1 MIDSVFY
8 LYGSGTEPYAN
19 LALEKRLLD
28 TVSPG
33 SIILYLWQNADTVVI
48 GRNQD
53 CYGECRVAQLEAA
66 GGRLARRL
74 SGGGAVYHDLGNLN
88 FTFLARREDY
98 DVSRQLD
105 AVLASLNELG
115 VNGEKSGRN
124 DLTVNG
130 RKFSGNAFYR
140 SGDNCYHHGT
150 ILLDAD
156 MDKLTR
162 YLNVPEDKLALKRV
176 HSVRA
181 RVVNLTEL
189 VPALTAQRMREALV
203 YGLGR
208 VYGKT
213 PKPYDEG
220 LIDCAKVEAERALF
234 ASDAWR
240 YGRGAIAGAR
250 RIEHRFPW
258 GGVRIELAVLNG
270 LIRDAAVFSDAMDA
284 ELIASMPDVLRG
296 PAADAAIR
304 LASLGSDDA
313 VKDITALLDKH
324 KELIQ

>member
-1 MIDSVFY
+1 MIDSVYY
-8 LYGSGTEPYAN
+8 LYGSGTDPYAN
-19 LALEKRLLD
+19 LALEKLLLD
-28 TVSPG
+28 TVLPG
-33 SIILYLWQNADTVVI
+33 SLILYLWQNADTVVI

-53 CYGECRVAQLEAA
+53 CYGECRVTELEAA

-88 FTFLARREDY
+88 FTFLARRENY

-105 AVLASLNELG
+105 AVLNSLNALG

-162 YLNVPEDKLALKRV
+162 YLYVPEDKLAAKGV
-176 HSVRA
+176 NSVRA
-181 RVVNLTEL
+181 RVVNLIEL
-189 VPALTAQRMREALV
+189 VPELTVERMREAMV
-203 YGLGR
+203 YGLSR

-213 PKPYDEG
+213 PELYDEG
-220 LIDCAKVEAERALF
+220 LIDRGKAEAERARF

-250 RIEHRFPW
+250 CIEHRFTW
-258 GGVRIELAVLNG
+258 GGVRIELAILNG

-284 ELIASMPDVLRG
+284 EIIASMPDVLRG
-296 PAADAAIR
+296 PAADAPSR
-304 LASLGSDDA
+304 LASLGSNIV
-313 VKDITALLDKH
+313 VKDITALLDKY
-324 KELIQ
+324 KELI